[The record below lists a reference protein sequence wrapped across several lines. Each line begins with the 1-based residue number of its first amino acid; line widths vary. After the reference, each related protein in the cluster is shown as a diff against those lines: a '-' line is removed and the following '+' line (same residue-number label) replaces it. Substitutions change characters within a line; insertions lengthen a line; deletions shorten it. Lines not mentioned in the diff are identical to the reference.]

1 MTLSL
6 SMIFLG
12 IGLVLVVEGLALAL
26 APSRIEDV
34 LEFLARLSVET
45 RRNIGLGFLAAGVAV
60 IWLASGWGG

>member
-1 MTLSL
+1 MTLGVP
-6 SMIFLG
+6 MIFLG

-26 APSRIEDV
+26 APARVEDI

-60 IWLASGWGG
+60 IWLASGWAG